1 MAGGKDTVCA
11 IILAGGVGSR
21 MKSNTTK
28 QMMQICGVSVLKR
41 CVLAFEACED
51 ITEIVVV
58 ARQSEM
64 DFVKAELSGL
74 NKISN
79 IVPGGKCRAES
90 AICGL
95 RAVGGDVQYIAVH
108 DAARPLIKPENI
120 SAVIRVAKEKGA
132 ATLASR
138 VKDTIKIVDEDGKIL
153 STPVR
158 SSLVGASTPQI
169 FSKKLYELAI
179 ESYSGDLAEITDDN
193 MLVEML
199 GHPVF
204 TVISDDPNPKIT
216 VSEDVFIA
224 EQIIKGEQNV

>member
-74 NKISN
+74 NKISSV
-79 IVPGGKCRAES
+79 VPGGKCRAES

-95 RAVGGDVQYIAVH
+95 RAVGDDVQYIAVH

-120 SAVIRVAKEKGA
+120 SAVIRAAKEKGA

-169 FSKKLYELAI
+169 FCKKLYELAI